1 MRIETCWFC
10 SSPVYP
16 GHGMT
21 FARNDGKV
29 FKFCRPKCHKNFKR
43 KRNPRKVKWTKSF
56 RKTNGKEMAVDTTFE
71 FEKRRNRPVK
81 YDRNV
86 VGSSLRA
93 MKRVAEIKSAREE
106 AFYKARMAP
115 HKAMERE
122 KVRLEI
128 AENVDLVAPAM
139 SKDRAQINVL
149 LADMESAA
157 AAAAPHKAEIKERSM
172 TAKSTP
178 ARGGGAKAKA
188 KAAAIAADAEGGGA
202 RRSTRVRKTSMDMED

>member
-1 MRIETCWFC
+1 
-10 SSPVYP
+10 
-16 GHGMT
+16 MT

-71 FEKRRNRPVK
+71 FEKRRNRPAK

-86 VGSSLRA
+86 VGTSLRA

-106 AFYKARMAP
+106 AFYRARMAP

-149 LADMESAA
+149 LSDMEKAA
-157 AAAAPHKAEIKERSM
+157 AATAPAKAEIQARSM
-172 TAKSTP
+172 LAKSTP

-188 KAAAIAADAEGGGA
+188 KAALQAAAEGTAMDEGGGA
-202 RRSTRVRKTSMDMED
+202 AAAPAAPVGTRRSSRRRGASMEE